1 MLEAII
7 DTLEFFPKGLIYV
20 ALGIVVLFLAKL
32 AQDFLTPYRINQQL
46 GQNDNF
52 SLGLS
57 ITGYFLGVITVFVGV
72 IYQPDIVIQDGNW
85 LPDGDFWMG
94 IVEVFVYS
102 IVGILVLNGARIV
115 VDKLVLYKFDT
126 EKEIIEDHN
135 IGTGAVEF
143 AVYVAVGLVIAAATS
158 GTGVGIEGT
167 DGPSLVDT
175 AVRSAVFFLLGMIV
189 LILFSIFYQ
198 ISTSFDIHEEI
209 KNGNNAVGIAMA
221 GNILAIGLI
230 TFKAVFGE
238 FVGWTESITAFVI
251 FAVIGFVLLYV
262 VRIVVDLLL
271 LPGTRVAEELT
282 RDRNLGVAFIE
293 SGVLISSAMVLYF
306 AI

>member
-115 VDKLVLYKFDT
+115 VDKLVLYKFDVKN
-126 EKEIIEDHN
+126 EVIENQN
-135 IGTGAVEF
+135 IGAGAVELG
-143 AVYVAVGLVIAAATS
+143 VYISVGLVIAASIAGS
-158 GTGVGIEGT
+158 GGSDSTPVI
-167 DGPSLVDT
+167 DSVI
-175 AVRSAVFFLLGMIV
+175 RSAAFLILGMLV
-189 LILFSIFYQ
+189 LVLFTIFYEYTTSFSIHEQ
-198 ISTSFDIHEEI
+198 LSQQNISVGVALS
-209 KNGNNAVGIAMA
+209 GNLI
-221 GNILAIGLI
+221 AIGVI
-230 TFKAVFGE
+230 VFKAVFGE
-238 FVGWTESITAFVI
+238 FIGWSEGI
-251 FAVIGFVLLYV
+251 IGFLVFAIIGFILLYV
-262 VRIVVDLLL
+262 VRVVVDLVL
-271 LPGTRVAEELT
+271 LPGTKVSEELAK
-282 RDRNLGVAFIE
+282 DRNLGVGFIE
-293 SGVLISSAMVLYF
+293 GSVVISVAMILNF

>member
-1 MLEAII
+1 M
-7 DTLEFFPKGLIYV
+7 
-20 ALGIVVLFLAKL
+20 
-32 AQDFLTPYRINQQL
+32 
-46 GQNDNF
+46 
-52 SLGLS
+52 
-57 ITGYFLGVITVFVGV
+57 
-72 IYQPDIVIQDGNW
+72 
-85 LPDGDFWMG
+85 
-94 IVEVFVYS
+94 
-102 IVGILVLNGARIV
+102 NGARIV

-158 GTGVGIEGT
+158 GTGVGIEGI

-175 AVRSAVFFLLGMIV
+175 AVRSVVFFLLGMIV

-221 GNILAIGLI
+221 GNLLAIGLI

-262 VRIVVDLLL
+262 VRIVVDLVL